1 MEADSRW
8 LAETEKSWQKK
19 ATIDSASN
27 NSAASIY
34 EDANSSGGG
43 NKTDDLHTFKTDH
56 SYSKLIALN
65 FVLDDSYSCLVLLGV
80 PNIGLRSKNSE
91 DESQYN
97 SLKSNSSLAML
108 KSTSST
114 TTVSSIASN
123 ESGATDCGLQQSLR
137 KFFHQNRLTNAN
149 VRQAMMK
156 RVSCTSAKMSREN
169 DDVYTNTMGV
179 VDSVRSLLKGIE
191 QFQRAD
197 YIDLVKVFV
206 LNYKLHFKLNN
217 SEY

>member
-1 MEADSRW
+1 MIYTLSR
-8 LAETEKSWQKK
+8 LMITL
-19 ATIDSASN
+19 TV
-27 NSAASIY
+27 
-34 EDANSSGGG
+34 
-43 NKTDDLHTFKTDH
+43 
-56 SYSKLIALN
+56 SKLYK
-65 FVLDDSYSCLVLLGV
+65 DSFIHGDSSCSLSLLVVGV

-123 ESGATDCGLQQSLR
+123 ESGGTDCGLQQSLR

-156 RVSCTSAKMSREN
+156 RVSCASAKVSRED
-169 DDVYTNTMGV
+169 DDVYTNTIGV
-179 VDSVRSLLKGIE
+179 VNSVRSLLKGIE
-191 QFQRAD
+191 QFKRAE
-197 YIDLVKVFV
+197 YIDLVKVWATINE
-206 LNYKLHFKLNN
+206 NY
-217 SEY
+217 